1 MTKKAAMIIRA
12 MSDTT
17 LLPQWGLIR
26 AEGADAAKFL
36 HGQLTNDV
44 VLLGQSEARLASFCS
59 PQGRVL
65 ASFVLFKRSGT
76 DLLLACPRDVLPTV
90 LKRLQMF
97 VMRAQCKLSDASEAF
112 DLIGL
117 TGEAATAVAAALRLS
132 AATWAKVDAP
142 LSNDQA
148 AHAVR
153 LPADTVPRVLCCAP
167 AGTALPAGLP
177 VPHTDTDTWNWAE
190 VQSGVALVGL
200 ATTGLLVP
208 QMLNHESVGGVNFK
222 KGCYPGQEVVAR
234 SQFRG
239 ILKRRTYRLAA
250 DAACSVGQ
258 PVFHSGDAEQ
268 DCGTVVAAAPG
279 PDGRWQALASLQVQA
294 TQGGSLHLGTA
305 AGPTL
310 HLLTLPYALLQDI

>member
-1 MTKKAAMIIRA
+1 MIIRA

-36 HGQLTNDV
+36 HGQLTHDV
-44 VLLGQSEARLASFCS
+44 ALLGLGEARLASFCS

-65 ASFVLFKRSGT
+65 ASFVLFKRSAT
-76 DLLLACPRDVLPTV
+76 DLLLACHRDVLPTV

-97 VMRAQCKLSDASEAF
+97 VMRAQCKLSDATEAF
-112 DLIGL
+112 DLVGL
-117 TGEAATAVAAALRLS
+117 TGDAATSAAAALSLP
-132 AATWAKVDAP
+132 AATWAKVDVA
-142 LSNDQA
+142 LADGHV

-153 LPADTVPRVLCCAP
+153 LPGSALPRVLWCALP
-167 AGTALPAGLP
+167 GTPLPAGLP
-177 VPHTDTDTWNWAE
+177 APVTDTAAWNWAE

-239 ILKRRTYRLAA
+239 ILKRRTFRLAA
-250 DAACSVGQ
+250 DAPFTVGQ

-279 PDGRWQALASLQVQA
+279 PDGRWQALASLQVAA
-294 TQGGSLHLGTA
+294 TQGGSLHLGTPD
-305 AGPTL
+305 GPVLT
-310 HLLTLPYALLQDI
+310 LLTLPYALLQDI

>member
-1 MTKKAAMIIRA
+1 MIIRA

-17 LLPQWGLIR
+17 LLPHWGLIR

-44 VLLGQSEARLASFCS
+44 ALLGLNEARLASFCS

-65 ASFVLFKRSGT
+65 ASFVLFKRSAN

-97 VMRAQCKLSDASEAF
+97 VMRAQCKLSDATEAF
-112 DLIGL
+112 DLVGL
-117 TGEAATAVAAALRLS
+117 TGQAATA
-132 AATWAKVDAP
+132 AATALGLPATAWAKVDAP
-142 LSNDQA
+142 LANDQA

-153 LPADTVPRVLCCAP
+153 LPADTVPRVLWCAP

-177 VPHTDTDTWNWAE
+177 AASTDTAAWQWAE

-200 ATTGLLVP
+200 ATTGLFVP

-234 SQFRG
+234 SQYRG
-239 ILKRRTYRLAA
+239 ILKRRTYRLAV
-250 DAACSVGQ
+250 DAACTVGQ

-279 PDGRWQALASLQVQA
+279 PDGGWQALASLQVAA
-294 TQGGSLHLGTA
+294 TQEGSLHLGTPD
-305 AGPTL
+305 GPTL
-310 HLLTLPYALLQDI
+310 RLLTLPYALLQDI

>member
-1 MTKKAAMIIRA
+1 MIIRA

-17 LLPQWGLIR
+17 LLPHLGVIR

-44 VLLGQSEARLASFCS
+44 VLLGLSEARLASFCS

-65 ASFVLFKRSGT
+65 ASFVLFKRSA
-76 DLLLACPRDVLPTV
+76 DDVLLVCHRDVLPAT

-97 VMRAQCKLSDASEAF
+97 VMRAQCKLSDASANF
-112 DLIGL
+112 DLVGL
-117 TGEAATAVAAALRLS
+117 SGDAATLAATALGIP
-132 AATWAKVDAP
+132 AATWATVDIA
-142 LSNDQA
+142 DG
-148 AHAVR
+148 HAVR
-153 LPADTVPRVLCCAP
+153 LPGNAPARVLWCAP
-167 AGTALPAGLP
+167 TGAALPHALAAPG
-177 VPHTDTDTWNWAE
+177 TDTAAWQWAE
-190 VQSGVALVGL
+190 IQSGVALVGL

-250 DAACSVGQ
+250 DAACTVGQ

-268 DCGTVVAAAPG
+268 DCGTVVAAATS
-279 PDGRWQALASLQVQA
+279 PDGGWQMLASLQVAA
-294 TQGGSLHLGTA
+294 TQEGSLHLGTPD
-305 AGPTL
+305 GPTL
-310 HLLTLPYALLQDI
+310 RLLTLPYALLEDV